1 MAAQPTAEFPGRKE
15 NDNLLRSLKHQG
27 LETIKFDD
35 VRYSHELIG
44 EGFWGEV
51 FKITSGDNVMV
62 LKTSK
67 EGACNGT
74 IQGEQLSLNE
84 VEIMRSLDH
93 PNIVKFLGVCVT
105 DRGQLYPLLEYINGG
120 TLEDFLMN
128 ESIEIPWITRFTIAS
143 NIASGMKYLHNHNI
157 MHRDLTSSN
166 ILLRITEAADD
177 VQVEALI
184 SDFGLAKDM
193 KMKERTLSQVGSV
206 DWMAPEVIMGKQYN
220 KKADVFSYG
229 IILCE
234 MIGRCEADPETS
246 VIRTMSFEVDFDD
259 FTVRSCEGCPP
270 QFLDLAKACCQ
281 LDPENRPTFD
291 KVHQTCSDLID
302 RYSNWDSSDNTGK
315 SIEKLNISDTVDL
328 SATLTLEESKPE
340 PKPINNWNCKE
351 WDAEPSRATPDLPT
365 TLHRRQSTTFIELI
379 ETIPDI
385 TSKETIRTKR
395 DESLRR
401 RTLRR
406 HKRNLSTSR
415 LVGKLLPAPTT
426 YQSSTLPKYSAK
438 SKAPPKSR
446 TVWYLSS
453 GSESAVTDT
462 DSDNETTGK
471 LTPQTRKRLLE
482 TPAELLS
489 PRSLRKMFDFKLGR
503 LKWG

>member
-1 MAAQPTAEFPGRKE
+1 MAAQPTAEFPERRRKE
-15 NDNLLRSLKHQG
+15 DNLLRSLIHQG

-35 VRYSHELIG
+35 VRYTHELIG

-67 EGACNGT
+67 AGVSSGT
-74 IQGEQLSLNE
+74 IQGEQLTLNE
-84 VEIMRSLDH
+84 VEIMRTLHH
-93 PNIVKFLGVCVT
+93 PNIVRFLGCCVT
-105 DRGQLYPLLEYINGG
+105 DKGQLYPLLEFINGG

-143 NIASGMKYLHNHNI
+143 NISNGMKYLHNHNI

-166 ILLRITEAADD
+166 ILLRIAEAADD

-246 VIRTMSFEVDFDD
+246 VIRTISFEVDFDD

-281 LDPENRPTFD
+281 PVGGAF
-291 KVHQTCSDLID
+291 S
-302 RYSNWDSSDNTGK
+302 RYYQPG
-315 SIEKLNISDTVDL
+315 
-328 SATLTLEESKPE
+328 ATT
-340 PKPINNWNCKE
+340 
-351 WDAEPSRATPDLPT
+351 RVG
-365 TLHRRQSTTFIELI
+365 STE
-379 ETIPDI
+379 
-385 TSKETIRTKR
+385 
-395 DESLRR
+395 
-401 RTLRR
+401 
-406 HKRNLSTSR
+406 
-415 LVGKLLPAPTT
+415 
-426 YQSSTLPKYSAK
+426 
-438 SKAPPKSR
+438 
-446 TVWYLSS
+446 
-453 GSESAVTDT
+453 
-462 DSDNETTGK
+462 
-471 LTPQTRKRLLE
+471 
-482 TPAELLS
+482 
-489 PRSLRKMFDFKLGR
+489 
-503 LKWG
+503 